1 MLGSSHAGER
11 DNVISAIKEILLK
24 HGHSWNDLPELLQS
38 SDPAQ
43 ARSSGTERD
52 EGEEIWQDIAEPSDP
67 VPLERIL
74 AFFSEYIQLQEHEY
88 LAVALWIAHT
98 YVYDRFMVSPRL
110 ALISPVRRCG
120 KTTAIDVLTALCCHG
135 DRFDSLSAAAIYRL
149 IDSGEITLL
158 CDEVDTYNLHKNEL
172 LRGVFNSG
180 HRRGGRIGRAS
191 RDGVTRY
198 SSYAPMALAV
208 IGPRS
213 LPLTVLDRSI
223 LVRMTRRDR
232 KRRLQR
238 FDPLNAAISTEID
251 AIQRELK
258 SWSRG
263 AVLNGDPEL
272 PPELHDRAADN
283 WRPLVAIADAAG
295 NDWGIRA
302 RGAAVALSA
311 GLQHE
316 DPGVILL
323 RDIREVLDS
332 RAVDRIFSQVL
343 VEALVAMEGRP
354 WAEWRG
360 IKGNLQPR
368 ALTQATLAQVL
379 HDFDIAPAS
388 VWPIPRLPTSK
399 SRKGYHRRQFE
410 EAWRAYCD
418 REDEENDSRV
428 RVLRSA

>member
-1 MLGSSHAGER
+1 MLGSAHAGER
-11 DNVISAIKEILLK
+11 DNVISAISGILHK
-24 HGHSWNDLPELLQS
+24 HGRSWNDLPELLQS

-43 ARSSGTERD
+43 ARSSGTESD
-52 EGEEIWQDIAEPSDP
+52 EGEEIWQDIAEPSDA
-67 VPLERIL
+67 VPLDRIL
-74 AFFSEYIQLQEHEY
+74 AFLSEHIQLQEREY

-98 YVYDRFMVSPRL
+98 FVFQQFLCSPRL
-110 ALISPVRRCG
+110 ALASPVRRCG
-120 KTTAIDVLTALCCHG
+120 KTTAIDVLTALCCRG

-149 IDSGEITLL
+149 VDCGELTLL
-158 CDEVDTYNLHKNEL
+158 CDEVDTYNLRKNEL

-191 RDGVTRY
+191 RDGVATY

-208 IGPRS
+208 IGSRS

-238 FDPLNAAISTEID
+238 FDPLNAAISAEID

-263 AVLNGDPEL
+263 GVLNGDPEL

-295 NDWGIRA
+295 SDWGARA

-323 RDIREVLDS
+323 QDIREVFDS
-332 RAVDRIFSQVL
+332 RGVDRIYSQVL

-354 WAEWRG
+354 WTEWRG
-360 IKGNLQPR
+360 IKSNLQPR
-368 ALTQATLAQVL
+368 ALTQTALAQAL
-379 HDFDIAPAS
+379 HDFDIAPVS
-388 VWPIPRLPTSK
+388 IWPMPRLPTSK

-418 REDEENDSRV
+418 REDEKNDPRL
-428 RVLRSA
+428 RALRSA